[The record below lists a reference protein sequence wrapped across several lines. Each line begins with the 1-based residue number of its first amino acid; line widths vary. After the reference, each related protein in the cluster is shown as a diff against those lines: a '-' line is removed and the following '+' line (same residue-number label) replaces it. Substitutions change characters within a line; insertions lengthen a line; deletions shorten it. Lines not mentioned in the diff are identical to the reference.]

1 MYYCIKEAT
10 QKFVLLPFW
19 DTNIMEHV
27 RIVIIALIIYKIQL
41 ILTFSE
47 IIFHKLLI
55 SYKN

>member
-27 RIVIIALIIYKIQL
+27 RIVIVALIIYKIQL

-47 IIFHKLLI
+47 IILSI
-55 SYKN
+55 NY